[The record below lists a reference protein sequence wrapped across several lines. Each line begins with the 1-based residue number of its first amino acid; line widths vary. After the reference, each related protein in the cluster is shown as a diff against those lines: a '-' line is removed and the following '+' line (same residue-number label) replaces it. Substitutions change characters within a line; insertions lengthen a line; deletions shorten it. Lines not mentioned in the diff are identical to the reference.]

1 MPIVE
6 IDENELLALRRL
18 NGVAAKIAANP
29 QGKKLLEQAHK
40 LVDPAAVTPTLD
52 LEAQLE
58 AVRAEDRKQIAELK
72 AQMEADKA
80 EREKSRS
87 LEQLQSTI
95 DKGFAELRSQG
106 WQEDGIKKVD
116 EVMKEKGII
125 DPLIAAAWV
134 EKNSPPAQAATP
146 SGGTSWNFMDSVSD
160 TDADLKSLIA
170 NRGEGQTVD
179 KMAADALRDFR
190 GNQGGRR

>member
-6 IDENELLALRRL
+6 IDENELLAYKRMA
-18 NGVAAKIAANP
+18 GVANKIMANP

-40 LVDPAAVTPTLD
+40 LVDPGAITPTLD

-58 AVRAEDRKQIAELK
+58 AARKEDREQIAALK
-72 AQMEADKA
+72 AQMQADKE
-80 EREKSRS
+80 EREKNATLAS
-87 LEQLQSTI
+87 LQATI

-116 EVMKEKGII
+116 EVMKEKNIL
-125 DPLIAAAWV
+125 DPLLAAAWV
-134 EKNSPPAQAATP
+134 EKNLPQPTTATP
-146 SGGTSWNFMDSVSD
+146 SGGTSWNFMDSVTD

-170 NRGEGQTVD
+170 NRGEGNTAD
-179 KMAADALRDFR
+179 KMAADALREFR
-190 GNQGGRR
+190 GNNQRR